1 MALAQQH
8 FIQTGL
14 NPSLARVRSRANRV
28 YDAIPSMVLGDTRIH
43 QVYFVDDAGA
53 YESFSGASWA
63 TLGVKV
69 GQAGETALFSAAT
82 VTTIANGWQFYLAV
96 TASATTSC
104 FVEFAVAV
112 TSGYVQTFAQLPV
125 DVISDVT

>member
-8 FIQTGL
+8 FIQTGV
-14 NPSLARVRSRANRV
+14 NPSFARVRSRANRV
-28 YDAIPSMVLGDTRIH
+28 AEAVPAMVLGDTRLH
-43 QVYFVDDAGA
+43 EVFFVDSAGA

-69 GQAGETALFSAAT
+69 GQRGSTALFSGT
-82 VTTIANGWQFYLAV
+82 PVTAISNGWQFTLAV

-112 TSGYVQTFAQLPV
+112 TAGVQTYAALPV
-125 DVISDVT
+125 EITDEVT

>member
-14 NPSLARVRSRANRV
+14 SPSLARVRSRANRV
-28 YDAIPSMVLGDTRIH
+28 YDVCPAMVLGDTRLHEVFFI
-43 QVYFVDDAGA
+43 DSSGA
-53 YESFSGASWA
+53 YEAFSGASWA

-69 GQAGETALFSAAT
+69 GPSGTTALFSAASVVT
-82 VTTIANGWQFYLAV
+82 VASGWQFYLSVSA
-96 TASATTSC
+96 AATTSC

-112 TSGYVQTFAQLPV
+112 TSGVQTFAVLPV
-125 DVISDVT
+125 EIADDIT

>member
-8 FIQTGL
+8 YIVTGV

-28 YDAIPSMVLGDTRIH
+28 YDAPPAMVLGDTRIH
-43 QVYFVDDAGA
+43 AVYFVDQDGA

-69 GQAGETALFSAAT
+69 GQAGSTALFSAAT

-96 TASATTSC
+96 SAAATTAC
-104 FVEFAVAV
+104 LLEFSVAV
-112 TSGYVQTFAQLPV
+112 TSGYVQTFATLPV
-125 DVISDVT
+125 EITDDAT